1 VRKAKREDRFGKRGD
16 GMPIANCQLPIGYI
30 YVVVGVL
37 VHCKKGVFGL
47 FGLGWGPVQ
56 SAGSGIKM
64 E

>member
-1 VRKAKREDRFGKRGD
+1 MCAKQSARIGLVKGA
-16 GMPIANCQLPIGYI
+16 MACQLPIGYI

-47 FGLGWGPVQ
+47 GWGPVQ